1 MSLYKI
7 KKYIFTQIMQLVRI
21 SVAKRRFVSRF
32 LVLRAPLLQADPII
46 AKLLGSMGWRF
57 LRACSLIAEEGLE
70 LWLRALPVLSLTPR
84 CSAIR
89 FAMLHVVIPTH
100 AAEQRH
106 V

>member
-1 MSLYKI
+1 MKS
-7 KKYIFTQIMQLVRI
+7 MAA
-21 SVAKRRFVSRF
+21 SVWTFRDGLKSFIWMLSRMA
-32 LVLRAPLLQADPII
+32 RAPLLRADPIM

-57 LRACSLIAEEGLE
+57 LRACSFIAEEGLE

-89 FAMLHVVIPTH
+89 FAMLHVVIPTY